1 MNRFLSAIL
10 AALLILAL
18 AACGSMPPARSDL
31 PPAASSSHTSSGAA
45 SSEVTLPPASPADGS
60 ASAETPADP
69 APVEPPAD
77 PQPVTPPVDPEP
89 VPDPIP
95 EPEPTP
101 EPDSPT
107 LQELA
112 REQVAAMPLVEKV
125 GQLFF
130 ARCPTANAA
139 ADVATYHLGGYIL
152 FGRDFKDKTSGQIID
167 TVASYQAAAEGGI
180 PLLMG
185 VDEEG
190 GSVVRVSSNPNIR
203 SKRFPSPQK
212 LYAGGGMAAVAADT
226 WEKDAVLRSLGI
238 NVNLAP
244 VADVSTDPADF
255 IYARSF
261 GRDAAATSDY
271 VRTVVAQMAA
281 DRMGSVL
288 KHFPGYG
295 SNADTHTDIVT
306 DPRPMETF
314 LTSDF
319 LPFAAGI
326 EAGSGTASVLVSHN
340 IVTAMD
346 PTLPASLS
354 PAVHSILR
362 DQLAFDGVIMT
373 DDLAM
378 DAVSA
383 YAADGSAA
391 ILALLA
397 GNDMIITSDHRT
409 HVSQVVTAVVY
420 GRLPESVIDEACAR
434 VLVWKHHL
442 GLLTLT
448 PAP

>member
-1 MNRFLSAIL
+1 MKRIL
-10 AALLILAL
+10 AAVL
-18 AACGSMPPARSDL
+18 AAFLICSLTACGGTSPAQSD
-31 PPAASSSHTSSGAA
+31 PPAASASGTASSGETSADA
-45 SSEVTLPPASPADGS
+45 SAPAGS
-60 ASAETPADP
+60 SAETSTPSVPDP
-69 APVEPPAD
+69 DAVPPPA
-77 PQPVTPPVDPEP
+77 DPEP
-89 VPDPIP
+89 VPQP
-95 EPEPTP
+95 
-101 EPDSPT
+101 PT

-112 REQVAAMPLVEKV
+112 RERLSSMTLAEKV

-130 ARCPTANAA
+130 ARCPTENAA
-139 ADVATYHLGGYIL
+139 EDAAAYHLGGYIL
-152 FGRDFKDKTSGQIID
+152 FGRDFKGRTANEIIR
-167 TVASYQAAAEGGI
+167 TVAAYQDAAAADSGI
-180 PLLMG
+180 PLLIG

-190 GSVVRVSSNPNIR
+190 GTVVRVSSNQHLR
-203 SKRFPSPQK
+203 AKRFASPQNI
-212 LYAGGGMAAVAADT
+212 YAASGMDGILADT
-226 WEKDAVLRSLGI
+226 LEKDRLLQALGI

-244 VADVSTDPADF
+244 VADVSTDPNDF

-261 GRDAAATSDY
+261 GKDAAATSDY
-271 VRTVVAQMAA
+271 VRTVVSRMAA

-326 EAGSGTASVLVSHN
+326 EAGGGTASVLVSHN

-346 PTLPASLS
+346 PALPASLS

-362 DQLAFDGVIMT
+362 DRLGFDGVIMT

-378 DAVSA
+378 DAVAA

-391 ILALLA
+391 TLALLA

-409 HVSQVVTAVVY
+409 HVPQVIAAVNS
-420 GRLPESVIDEACAR
+420 GLLPESVIDDACAR
-434 VLVWKHHL
+434 VLLWKHAL
-442 GLLTLT
+442 GLLDLS
-448 PAP
+448 PAA

>member
-1 MNRFLSAIL
+1 MKRIL
-10 AALLILAL
+10 AAVL
-18 AACGSMPPARSDL
+18 AAFLICSLTACGGTSPAKSDP
-31 PPAASSSHTSSGAA
+31 PPAASSGAA
-45 SSEVTLPPASPADGS
+45 SS
-60 ASAETPADP
+60 SAETPAESVPDP
-69 APVEPPAD
+69 DAVPPPA
-77 PQPVTPPVDPEP
+77 DPEP
-89 VPDPIP
+89 VPQP
-95 EPEPTP
+95 
-101 EPDSPT
+101 PT

-112 REQVAAMPLVEKV
+112 REQLSSMTLAEKV

-130 ARCPTANAA
+130 ARCPTENAA
-139 ADVATYHLGGYIL
+139 ADAAAYHLGGYIL
-152 FGRDFKDKTSGQIID
+152 FGRDFKGKTANEIIQ
-167 TVASYQAAAEGGI
+167 TVASYQDAAAADTGI
-180 PLLMG
+180 PLLIG

-190 GSVVRVSSNPNIR
+190 GTVVRVSSNEHLR
-203 SKRFPSPQK
+203 SQRFASPQK
-212 LYAGGGMAAVAADT
+212 IHAASGMGGIVADT
-226 WEKDAVLRSLGI
+226 LEKDRLLQALGV

-261 GRDAAATSDY
+261 GKDAAATADY
-271 VRTVVAQMAA
+271 IRAVVSRMTA

-326 EAGSGTASVLVSHN
+326 EAGGGTASVLVSHN

-346 PTLPASLS
+346 AALPASLS
-354 PAVHSILR
+354 PAVHTVLR
-362 DQLAFDGVIMT
+362 DQLGFDGVIMT

-378 DAVSA
+378 DAVAA

-391 ILALLA
+391 TLALLA
-397 GNDMIITSDHRT
+397 GNDMIITSDHRS
-409 HVSQVVTAVVY
+409 HVPQVIAAVNS
-420 GRLPESVIDEACAR
+420 GLLPESVIDDACTR
-434 VLVWKHHL
+434 VLLWKHAL
-442 GLLTLT
+442 GLMELA
-448 PAP
+448 PAA